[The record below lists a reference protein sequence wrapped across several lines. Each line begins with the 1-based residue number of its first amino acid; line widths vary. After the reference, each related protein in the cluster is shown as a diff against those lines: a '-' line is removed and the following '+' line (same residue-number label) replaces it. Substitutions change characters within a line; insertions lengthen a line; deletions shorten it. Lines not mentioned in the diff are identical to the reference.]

1 MVNEITI
8 KIMMITI
15 KNAAM
20 SITRKSNSD
29 SSEYPTHRNAYRREK
44 WCVLICIKMQ
54 RLRLKKNA
62 RGRMLFA
69 GRQSIVQDDARSR
82 REKYYGTESVHAP
95 RRISVIII
103 PHSRRTF
110 HSHGCGTLAP
120 QIAIED
126 ARGCNGDGND
136 GGGGGDD
143 SHNQRSLSRSR
154 NDILSSFLLRF
165 FLSDLSQRGAAR
177 FAAPL

>member
-1 MVNEITI
+1 
-8 KIMMITI
+8 
-15 KNAAM
+15 
-20 SITRKSNSD
+20 
-29 SSEYPTHRNAYRREK
+29 
-44 WCVLICIKMQ
+44 MQ
-54 RLRLKKNA
+54 RLRLKENA
-62 RGRMLFA
+62 RGRMLLA
-69 GRQSIVQDDARSR
+69 GRQSIVEDDARGR

-110 HSHGCGTLAP
+110 HSRGCGTLAP

-126 ARGCNGDGND
+126 ARGCD
-136 GGGGGDD
+136 GDD

-165 FLSDLSQRGAAR
+165 FLSDLSRRGARQCLAM
-177 FAAPL
+177 PL

>member
-1 MVNEITI
+1 
-8 KIMMITI
+8 
-15 KNAAM
+15 
-20 SITRKSNSD
+20 
-29 SSEYPTHRNAYRREK
+29 
-44 WCVLICIKMQ
+44 
-54 RLRLKKNA
+54 
-62 RGRMLFA
+62 MLLA
-69 GRQSIVQDDARSR
+69 GRQSIVQDGARSR
-82 REKYYGTESVHAP
+82 REKYYGTENVHAP

-110 HSHGCGTLAP
+110 HSRGCGTLAP

-126 ARGCNGDGND
+126 ARGCNGG

-165 FLSDLSQRGAAR
+165 FLSDLSRRGAAR
-177 FAAPL
+177 FVAPLVTNNEAVSCIISPR